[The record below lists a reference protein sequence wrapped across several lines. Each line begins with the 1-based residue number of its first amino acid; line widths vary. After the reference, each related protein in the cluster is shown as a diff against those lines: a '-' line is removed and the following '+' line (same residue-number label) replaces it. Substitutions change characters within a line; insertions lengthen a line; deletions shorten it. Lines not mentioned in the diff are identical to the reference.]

1 MRTAETSGMME
12 SQVTM
17 KESMFAKVF
26 RWALFSSVIVAA
38 AASVFAFQT
47 HASAPAFI
55 VLDTA
60 KNGQVN
66 PSSKQIPQGWELKV
80 NSGHPDF
87 SFVDTG
93 DPSAAIRLR
102 SVKSS
107 YALERAV
114 DIDPGQMPYLAWR
127 WKVSQ
132 LPRGGD
138 FRHTS
143 TDDQAAQVLV
153 AFSDRRILS
162 YLWDSTAPQ
171 GTMESAS
178 SIPLVHIFAIV
189 CRSGGADINQWL
201 QENRNLEADYQKA
214 FGKPAPHVK
223 GLRLQINSQHT
234 GSSAESYF
242 GEVSFH
248 TTQS

>member
-1 MRTAETSGMME
+1 
-12 SQVTM
+12 M

-26 RWALFSSVIVAA
+26 RWAVFSSVILAA
-38 AASVFAFQT
+38 AASIFAFQT
-47 HASAPAFI
+47 HASAPALI
-55 VLDTA
+55 VLDAA
-60 KNGQVN
+60 KNGLGRA
-66 PSSKQIPQGWELKV
+66 PSKDLPPGWALKI
-80 NSGHPDF
+80 NSGHPDI
-87 SFVDTG
+87 SFIDPG
-93 DPSAAIRLR
+93 DPNAAIRFR

-114 DIDPGQMPYLAWR
+114 DIDPARMPYLAWR

-138 FRHTS
+138 FRHSS

-153 AFSDRRILS
+153 AFSDRRILT

-189 CRSGGADINQWL
+189 CRSGGSDINQWL
-201 QENRNLEADYQKA
+201 EENRNIEADYQRA

-242 GEVSFH
+242 GEVAFH

>member
-1 MRTAETSGMME
+1 MSTE
-12 SQVTM
+12 
-17 KESMFAKVF
+17 VF
-26 RWALFSSVIVAA
+26 RRIGFCSIIFAA
-38 AASVFAFQT
+38 VASVFAFQT
-47 HASAPAFI
+47 HASAPALI
-55 VLDTA
+55 VLDAA
-60 KNGQVN
+60 KSGLGNTR
-66 PSSKQIPQGWELKV
+66 SRQIPPGWELKV
-80 NSGHPDF
+80 NAGHPDI
-87 SFVDTG
+87 SFLDPG
-93 DPSAAIRLR
+93 DPNAAIRFR

-107 YALERAV
+107 YGLERAV
-114 DIDPGQMPYLAWR
+114 DIDPAQMPYLYWR

-138 FRHTS
+138 FRHAS
-143 TDDQAAQVLV
+143 TDDQAAQVIV
-153 AFSDRRILS
+153 AFSDRRILT

-201 QENRNLEADYQKA
+201 QENRNIEADYQKA

-242 GEVSFH
+242 GEVAFH
-248 TTQS
+248 TAQS

>member
-1 MRTAETSGMME
+1 
-12 SQVTM
+12 M
-17 KESMFAKVF
+17 KKSMFAKVF
-26 RWALFSSVIVAA
+26 RWGGFSVVILAA
-38 AASVFAFQT
+38 VVSVFAFQT

-55 VLDTA
+55 VLDAAKTA
-60 KNGQVN
+60 AGNAA
-66 PSSKQIPQGWELKV
+66 SRQIPPGWELKV
-80 NSGHPDF
+80 NSGHPDI

-93 DPSAAIRLR
+93 DHDAAIRLR

-114 DIDPGQMPYLAWR
+114 DIDPARMPYLAWR

-138 FRHTS
+138 FRHSS

-153 AFSDRRILS
+153 AFSDRRILT

-201 QENRNLEADYQKA
+201 REDRNIEADYQKA

-242 GEVSFH
+242 GEMAFQ